1 MEDISTHSLVVA
13 LMLTLVAGMGT
24 GVGALLSLLPQAR
37 ETRFLAGALGFSR
50 SEERRVGKSVG

>member
-24 GVGALLSLLPQAR
+24 GAGALLSLLPQAR
-37 ETRFLAGALGFSR
+37 ETRFLAGALGFQP
-50 SEERRVGKSVG
+50 V